1 MSAVVRTLGRSFNW
15 KSRWHTQ
22 FQMHL
27 GIKNRCRPKNLREK
41 VVFPCHERIEKLQ
54 ISGANSLI
62 EFWIFE
68 KCQISLARYA
78 YWGLNNILPGQF
90 YIILQYPING
100 LIVKSGCSGFKL
112 DEKWGW
118 LHQNQ
123 QKLLYFLSNLK
134 LLQLDLTI
142 KPLMGCCKIM

>member
-1 MSAVVRTLGRSFNW
+1 MIRKFQNLVWGTPLTQKSNDSLWPWLKSQPFQRPRPDIFIGRSFNW

-41 VVFPCHERIEKLQ
+41 VVFQCHERIEKLQ

-68 KCQISLARYA
+68 KCQISPARYA

-90 YIILQYPING
+90 YIILQHPING
-100 LIVKSGCSGFKL
+100 LIVKSNCSSFKL
-112 DEKWGW
+112 DK
-118 LHQNQ
+118 
-123 QKLLYFLSNLK
+123 K
-134 LLQLDLTI
+134 
-142 KPLMGCCKIM
+142 